1 MNYRVWGWLFFPLLL
16 FCVWQV
22 GAWRADPLLLPSPVS
37 TLHALLELTAS
48 GELWRELSQTLYRVA
63 VGVLIGGV
71 VGIPFGLAIGSSR
84 LFESLMG
91 PAMPSIAATSSAI
104 WAVLG
109 LLWFGLSDGATIFVV
124 AMTATPLFAINAR
137 DGIRSVDTDL
147 VQLTQSMGFGRLA
160 ISRKVLLPSILPAL
174 FAGTR
179 LALGFGARVG
189 LVAEALGSPS
199 GVGFRLKQAIDLMRT
214 SEVFA
219 WSLAVIVLMIALE
232 LVLLFPLERW
242 TFRWRKPLSVES
254 ATTSAS

>member
-1 MNYRVWGWLFFPLLL
+1 M
-16 FCVWQV
+16 WQV

-37 TLHALLELTAS
+37 TIRALGELAAS
-48 GELWRELSQTLYRVA
+48 GELWRELSQSLYRMLI
-63 VGVLIGGV
+63 GVLIGGI

-84 LFESLMG
+84 AFESLMG

-124 AMTATPLFAINAR
+124 AMTATPLFAIDAH
-137 DGIRSVDTDL
+137 DGIRSVDSDL

-160 ISRKVLLPSILPAL
+160 ISRKVLLPSIMPAL
-174 FAGTR
+174 FAGAR
-179 LALGFGARVG
+179 LALGFGWRVG
-189 LVAEALGSPS
+189 LVVEALGSPS

-219 WSLAVIVLMIALE
+219 WSLAVILVMIVFELAL
-232 LVLLFPLERW
+232 LLPLERFA
-242 TFRWRKPLSVES
+242 FRWRKPVSVES
-254 ATTSAS
+254 KAERASA